1 MMQSQESL
9 LNASGRS
16 AGLIVTAFSFTVATL
31 VLGYLAFGFLTSL
44 IFSSAF
50 LGGFILWYF
59 VQTATPYEK
68 LKIPYFA
75 CLTLFFFHRAEEKY
89 MGFFAFL
96 SEVTSVPTPEIIS
109 WEVVGLVAIS
119 VGSWLSIPF
128 LLRRGYDLGYYFA
141 WTFFTAMGVTELAHW
156 VVFPF
161 LLENPIQ
168 YIPGMMSVVPL
179 APVAWLAMR
188 RLTSGEIK
196 RSLL

>member
-1 MMQSQESL
+1 MPTSRSIHLNTSKRSTKLVIAAFLYTAVTL
-9 LNASGRS
+9 L
-16 AGLIVTAFSFTVATL
+16 
-31 VLGYLAFGFLTSL
+31 LGYLAFGFLTSL
-44 IFSSAF
+44 IFSSGF

-59 VQTATPYEK
+59 IPTATPYEK

-75 CLTLFFFHRAEEKY
+75 CLALFFLHRVEEKY
-89 MGFFAFL
+89 MGFFSFL
-96 SEVTSVPTPEIIS
+96 SEVTTIPTPEILS

-128 LLRRGYDLGYYFA
+128 LLRRGNEFGYYFA

-168 YIPGMMSVVPL
+168 YVPGMMSVVLL

-188 RLTSGEIK
+188 RLISGKLK
-196 RSLL
+196 RNLS

>member
-1 MMQSQESL
+1 MMRSQESL
-9 LNASGRS
+9 LNARGRS

-31 VLGYLAFGFLTSL
+31 FLGYLAFGFLTSL
-44 IFSSAF
+44 IFSSGF
-50 LGGFILWYF
+50 LSGFILWYF
-59 VQTATPYEK
+59 IPTATPYEK

-75 CLTLFFFHRAEEKY
+75 CLALFFLHRVEEKY

-96 SEVTSVPTPEIIS
+96 SEVTGVSTPEILS
-109 WEVVGLVAIS
+109 KEVVGLVAIS

-168 YIPGMMSVVPL
+168 YIPGMMSVVLL
-179 APVAWLAMR
+179 APVAWIAMR
-188 RLTSGEIK
+188 RLTSGKIK